1 MITNRKYLKKA
12 IKNVAVTVIQHASL
26 MSEKNLILTGFYFLS
41 YAIHLEAIMFFEKL
55 VIN

>member
-1 MITNRKYLKKA
+1 MISNRKYLKKA

-41 YAIHLEAIMFFEKL
+41 YAIHLEAITFFEKL
-55 VIN
+55 LIN